1 MWPSTVAAY
10 ERMDTLVDYPL
21 HLGVTEAG
29 GLNSSCIK
37 SAMGIGALLLQ
48 GIGDTLRVS
57 ITGDPVLEVGVAK
70 DILRFAGKRSLGR
83 KSSPARLVPARR
95 LAWSGWCGKWSGW
108 QSRFKSR

>member
-1 MWPSTVAAY
+1 
-10 ERMDTLVDYPL
+10 MDKLTDYPL

-29 GLNSSCIK
+29 GYDSSCIK

-70 DILRFAGKRSLGR
+70 DVLRFAGRRSFGAEI
-83 KSSPARLVPARR
+83 SSCPTCARTKVGLEKA
-95 LAWSGWCGKWSGW
+95 GKKVEKAG
-108 QSRFKSR
+108 QGH